1 FSLRGR
7 AAALFLPPP
16 PRGRKRPR
24 KPCGLRGLAAVFVG
38 VVEDVFQ
45 LAKKSLAFFVVVVL
59 QGALELFQGLAR
71 GLVLLLGDLPVA
83 LDVHVAPAP
92 AVQVLDAL
100 APQAES
106 GAALGALGQGVLHL
120 AVDGGHGDVVP
131 QHRLAEGDGDG
142 DPDVVAVP
150 LEQVV
155 GPHRDHDDHIA
166 GGAAVGA
173 GVAHAPQGKALVVVD
188 AHGDADLQGLFGGH
202 PAAAVADL
210 AGVLD
215 DLALAAAAGAGLLAL
230 HDSKGGA
237 LLLDDIA
244 AAAAVGAGLGL
255 AAGGRAAAAALG
267 AGLLPGDGDVLFAAV
282 DRLVKAQ
289 GDAHPDVLAL
299 AGGVGVGACAAP
311 KPAEAAAED
320 VPGDVP
326 QVHPA
331 KAAEAAGPAAL
342 AGRVVGVHPRKAE
355 LVVAL
360 AL

>member
-1 FSLRGR
+1 
-7 AAALFLPPP
+7 
-16 PRGRKRPR
+16 
-24 KPCGLRGLAAVFVG
+24 
-38 VVEDVFQ
+38 
-45 LAKKSLAFFVVVVL
+45 
-59 QGALELFQGLAR
+59 
-71 GLVLLLGDLPVA
+71 
-83 LDVHVAPAP
+83 
-92 AVQVLDAL
+92 
-100 APQAES
+100 
-106 GAALGALGQGVLHL
+106 
-120 AVDGGHGDVVP
+120 
-131 QHRLAEGDGDG
+131 
-142 DPDVVAVP
+142 
-150 LEQVV
+150 
-155 GPHRDHDDHIA
+155 

-299 AGGVGVGACAAP
+299 TGGVGVGACAAP

-320 VPGDVP
+320 VPEDVP

-331 KAAEAAGPAAL
+331 KAAEAAGSAAL
-342 AGRVVGVHPRKAE
+342 AGRVVGVHPRKAK

-360 AL
+360 ALFRVGQDLVGLVDLLEFFLGGLVAGVVVRVVFQRQLTVGLLDLLVRGCLGYPQDLVIVTFFL